1 MKAVY
6 LTVNYEGLRWMC
18 QHENFVGMAL
28 VLTLGKKL
36 KSMSKKS
43 YEEQAEVLSKA
54 IDIAIESVK
63 KFRPK
68 DLRDSDIAQ
77 FISVYESSKAD
88 ILDPNF
94 KFKTL
99 RALED
104 TKNGILIY
112 FQEGSGPDVNFF
124 WDRIRE
130 EKIEYKRVNK
140 MAKILKRKRIAN
152 RMELDFVIDCIV
164 PYQQEGLINEGES
177 KMLKKMIGDFEKKGK

>member
-1 MKAVY
+1 
-6 LTVNYEGLRWMC
+6 
-18 QHENFVGMAL
+18 
-28 VLTLGKKL
+28 
-36 KSMSKKS
+36 MSSKS
-43 YEEQAEVLSKA
+43 YDEQAKVLSKA
-54 IDIAIESVK
+54 IDIAIESIK
-63 KFRPK
+63 RFRPK

-94 KFKTL
+94 KFRTL

-130 EKIEYKRVNK
+130 EKIGYERVNK
-140 MAKILKRKRIAN
+140 MAKILKRKWIAN
-152 RMELDFVIDCIV
+152 QMELDFVIDCLV
-164 PYQQEGLINEGES
+164 ACQQEGLISEEEGQ
-177 KMLKKMIGDFEKKGK
+177 MLDRMIFEFEERKK

>member
-1 MKAVY
+1 
-6 LTVNYEGLRWMC
+6 
-18 QHENFVGMAL
+18 MAL